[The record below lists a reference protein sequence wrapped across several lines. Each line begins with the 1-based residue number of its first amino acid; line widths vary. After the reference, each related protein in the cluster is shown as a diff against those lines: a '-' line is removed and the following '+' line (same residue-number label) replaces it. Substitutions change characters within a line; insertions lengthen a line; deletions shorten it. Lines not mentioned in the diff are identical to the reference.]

1 MTGIFF
7 AQVMAKTAANTIAPY
22 LPINGWPDVIA
33 GAVRAIQT
41 TMHEDAFHMPAAI
54 ALMRHNQSY

>member
-7 AQVMAKTAANTIAPY
+7 AQVVAKTFANTMVP
-22 LPINGWPDVIA
+22 LGVGNEWGDVIK
-33 GAVRAIQT
+33 GAARAIQT

-54 ALMRHNQSY
+54 ALMRHYQS